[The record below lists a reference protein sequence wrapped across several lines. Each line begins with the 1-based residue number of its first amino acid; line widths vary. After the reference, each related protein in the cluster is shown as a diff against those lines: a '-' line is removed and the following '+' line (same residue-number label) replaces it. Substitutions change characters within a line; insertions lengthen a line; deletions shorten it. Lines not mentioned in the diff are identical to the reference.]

1 MSVRTTSWK
10 IGVLMLS
17 IGAAASGAWADRVG
31 DLPDER
37 PAVASNTP
45 AVASTDTT
53 SEPKITSPVTI
64 SPTKTVAT
72 QSSIEP
78 PVTQPPVTQ
87 PPVTQPPR
95 DLGSGVAVQ
104 DCAVRFAEELNLPS
118 TEAGLIADLSVTVG
132 QPIVAGDAIARLDDR
147 ALKIRSR
154 AAQLRLSSAQE
165 QISDDVELR
174 YAQTAR
180 AEAIAE
186 LDTSRAIYNESSGAV
201 PLSNLR
207 RLKLAVERAELE
219 VTRAQKAAKQ
229 AQIEVDLR
237 AADVAILDDT
247 MRRYALSSPISGVVL
262 QVFKQR
268 GEWVAS
274 GEAVVRLARLDRL
287 QVQALMSSDQCSPN
301 ECLNQPVSVNWT
313 DPISGKKLYLRGRV
327 TSVQPQ
333 RLAGGRYRIQ
343 AEIVN
348 DRLADGKSWLLHPG
362 TEIEMVVYPPRGLI
376 SGIVAD
382 RSVDP

>member
-1 MSVRTTSWK
+1 MSVRETALK
-10 IGVLMLS
+10 ICVLMLS
-17 IGAAASGAWADRVG
+17 IGAAAPGVWADRVG
-31 DLPDER
+31 DLPDDTPPPR
-37 PAVASNTP
+37 ANTSPAAATSAP
-45 AVASTDTT
+45 ALKSTDMAT
-53 SEPKITSPVTI
+53 EPKITSPVTI
-64 SPTKTVAT
+64 T
-72 QSSIEP
+72 QTESVVGQSL
-78 PVTQPPVTQ
+78 TQPPATQ
-87 PPVTQPPR
+87 PSR
-95 DLGSGVAVQ
+95 DLGSGVKVQ

-118 TEAGLIADLSVTVG
+118 TEAGLIAELSVTVG
-132 QPIVAGDAIARLDDR
+132 QPIGAGDAIARLDDR

-154 AAQLRLSSAQE
+154 AALLRLASAQE
-165 QISDDVELR
+165 HVKDDVELR
-174 YAQTAR
+174 YAETAR
-180 AEAIAE
+180 AEAFAE
-186 LDTSRAIYNESSGAV
+186 LDASRAIHNESSGAM
-201 PLSNLR
+201 PLANLR

-301 ECLNQPVSVNWT
+301 ECLNQPLSVNWT
-313 DPISGKKLYLRGRV
+313 DPISGQKLYLRGRV

-343 AEIVN
+343 AEVVN
-348 DRLADGKSWLLHPG
+348 ERAADGKSWLLHPG
-362 TEIEMVVYPPRGLI
+362 TEIEMVVYPPKGLI

-382 RSVDP
+382 RSADP

>member
-1 MSVRTTSWK
+1 MNMRTTTWS
-10 IGVLMLS
+10 IGLLMLA
-17 IGAAASGAWADRVG
+17 IGTAAPRAWGDRVG
-31 DLPDER
+31 DLPDDS
-37 PAVASNTP
+37 PA
-45 AVASTDTT
+45 TT
-53 SEPKITSPVTI
+53 SSDPPQETPTDASREPKITSPVTI
-64 SPTKTVAT
+64 SQTETAPA
-72 QSSIEP
+72 QPSS
-78 PVTQPPVTQ
+78 QPPVTQ
-87 PPVTQPPR
+87 TPMSQPPR
-95 DLGSGVAVQ
+95 DLGSGVTVQ

-118 TEAGLIADLSVTVG
+118 TEAGLIAELSVTVG
-132 QPIVAGDAIARLDDR
+132 QPIGAGDAIARLDDR

-154 AAQLRLSSAQE
+154 AALLRLSSAQE
-165 QISDDVELR
+165 QVKDDVELR
-174 YAQTAR
+174 YAETAR
-180 AEAIAE
+180 AEAMAE
-186 LDTSRAIYNESSGAV
+186 LDASRAIYNEASGAV

-247 MRRYALSSPISGVVL
+247 MRRYALSSPINGVVL

-313 DPISGKKLYLRGRV
+313 DPITGQKLYLRGRV

-348 DRLADGKSWLLHPG
+348 DRATDGKSWLLHPG
-362 TEIEMVVYPPRGLI
+362 TEIEMVVYPPKGLI
-376 SGIVAD
+376 SGNSNRSGQTVD
-382 RSVDP
+382 R

>member
-1 MSVRTTSWK
+1 MNIRTKSWK

-17 IGAAASGAWADRVG
+17 IGTATPCAWGDRVG
-31 DLPDER
+31 DLPSETPTPNANNL
-37 PAVASNTP
+37 PAVAAN
-45 AVASTDTT
+45 
-53 SEPKITSPVTI
+53 EPKITSPATI
-64 SPTKTVAT
+64 DQTETVAGE
-72 QSSIEP
+72 SIIRP
-78 PVTQPPVTQ
+78 PVTE

-95 DLGSGVAVQ
+95 DLGSGVTVQ
-104 DCAVRFAEELNLPS
+104 DCAVRFAEELDLPS
-118 TEAGLIADLSVTVG
+118 TEAGLIAELSVTVG
-132 QPIVAGDAIARLDDR
+132 QPIAAGDAIARLDDR

-154 AAQLRLSSAQE
+154 AALLRLSAAQE

-180 AEAIAE
+180 AEAMAE
-186 LDTSRAIYNESSGAV
+186 LDSSRAIYNESSGAI

-219 VTRAQKAAKQ
+219 VARAQKAAKQ

-247 MRRYALSSPISGVVL
+247 MRRYALSSPLSGVVL

-313 DPISGKKLYLRGRV
+313 DPISGQKLYLRGRV

-348 DRLADGKSWLLHPG
+348 NRAADGKSWLLHPG

-376 SGIVAD
+376 SGNPNLRGPTLD
-382 RSVDP
+382 R

>member
-1 MSVRTTSWK
+1 MGKVGMSVRTKTLAM
-10 IGVLMLS
+10 GVLMLS
-17 IGAAASGAWADRVG
+17 IGGSSTCVWGDRVG
-31 DLPDER
+31 DLPND
-37 PAVASNTP
+37 TP
-45 AVASTDTT
+45 AQTPTPTANA
-53 SEPKITSPVTI
+53 
-64 SPTKTVAT
+64 SPTVISKTEPVSKE
-72 QSSIEP
+72 SSISLSP
-78 PVTQPPVTQ
+78 PEI
-87 PPVTQPPR
+87 QPPR
-95 DLGSGVAVQ
+95 DLGSGVTVQ

-118 TEAGLIADLSVTVG
+118 TEAGLIAELSITVG
-132 QPIVAGDAIARLDDR
+132 QPIAAGDPIARLDDR

-154 AAQLRLSSAQE
+154 AALLRLSAAQE

-174 YAQTAR
+174 YAETAR

-186 LDTSRAIYNESSGAV
+186 LDASRAIYNESSGAV

-219 VTRAQKAAKQ
+219 VTRAKKAAKQ
-229 AQIEVDLR
+229 AQIEIDLR

-247 MRRYALSSPISGVVL
+247 MRRYALSSPINGVVL

-274 GEAVVRLARLDRL
+274 GETVVRLARLDRL

-313 DPISGKKLYLRGRV
+313 DPISSQKLYLRGRV

-348 DRLADGKSWLLHPG
+348 DRAADGKSWLLHPG
-362 TEIEMVVYPPRGLI
+362 TEVEMVVYPPRGLI
-376 SGIVAD
+376 SGIGKH
-382 RSVDP
+382 R

>member
-1 MSVRTTSWK
+1 MSIRTTAWK
-10 IGVLMLS
+10 IAVLMLS
-17 IGAAASGAWADRVG
+17 IGTAAPSACAERVG
-31 DLPDER
+31 DLPNDTS
-37 PAVASNTP
+37 ATTSNATIAATSP
-45 AVASTDTT
+45 NTA
-53 SEPKITSPVTI
+53 SEPKIASPVTI
-64 SPTKTVAT
+64 FKTETVPIESGMRTHETK
-72 QSSIEP
+72 
-78 PVTQPPVTQ
+78 
-87 PPVTQPPR
+87 PPR
-95 DLGSGVAVQ
+95 DLGSGVTVQ

-118 TEAGLIADLSVTVG
+118 TEAGLIADLNVTTG
-132 QPIVAGDAIARLDDR
+132 QPIGAGDAIARLDDR

-165 QISDDVELR
+165 QIGDDVELR

-180 AEAIAE
+180 AEAMAE
-186 LDTSRAIYNESSGAV
+186 LNASRAIHNEASGAV

-207 RLKLAVERAELE
+207 RLQLAVERAELE
-219 VTRAQKAAKQ
+219 ITRAQKAAKQ

-274 GEAVVRLARLDRL
+274 GETVVRLARLDRL

-301 ECLNQPVSVNWT
+301 ECLNQPVSVSWT
-313 DPISGKKLYLRGRV
+313 DPISGQKLYLRGRV

-348 DRLADGKSWLLHPG
+348 DRTADGKSWLLHPG
-362 TEIEMVVYPPRGLI
+362 TEIEMVVYPPKGLI

-382 RSVDP
+382 R